1 VRHRANHHVAK
12 VVPESSLAGM
22 SETNTPVQTEQT
34 TQTQNNKPDVATL
47 DERAYQELV
56 QKLSTAVEQPKAEEA
71 PVATEPAPEP
81 EPKAEDQTK
90 AEANLEEVKPDEVKD
105 EIPDPQANILP
116 ERVRVGSWSEEE
128 RKALQ
133 IRARNPDLSLAQ
145 AMEMVKKGESE
156 QAVQYADPATLES
169 KLSERAK
176 AKAEAIRSLEFD
188 KAADLELEIQNLN
201 LELRRSERRAAED
214 ASKAQTEYTQRV
226 SEAKSKAVKFYPD
239 ASDRNS
245 PLVAKMNEIYESL
258 KDTQNPLVSD
268 PELPWKLTQMAA
280 NAIGIAPNSGRPA
293 PSSSVARQN
302 KPPIASGNART
313 TAPATISPKDLIAK
327 IDDLDTLQ
335 ALAARL

>member
-1 VRHRANHHVAK
+1 
-12 VVPESSLAGM
+12 M
-22 SETNTPVQTEQT
+22 SETNTPVQTEQPT

-56 QKLSTAVEQPKAEEA
+56 QRLSTAVEQPKAEEA
-71 PVATEPAPEP
+71 PVATEPAPQP
-81 EPKAEDQTK
+81 EPKAEDEAQSPK
-90 AEANLEEVKPDEVKD
+90 AEAQPEEVKPEEVRD

-156 QAVQYADPATLES
+156 QTAKLADPATLET
-169 KLSERAK
+169 KITERAK
-176 AKAEAIRSLEFD
+176 AKADAIRALEFD

-201 LELRRSERRAAED
+201 LELRRSERHAAEE
-214 ASKAQTEYTQRV
+214 ASKAQVEYSQKV
-226 SEAKSKAVKFYPD
+226 SEAKAKAVKFYPD
-239 ASDRNS
+239 ASDKNS

-258 KDTQNPLVSD
+258 KDTQNPLISD

-280 NAIGIAPNSGRPA
+280 NAVGIAPNSSRPA
-293 PSSSVARQN
+293 PSSSVARQA

-313 TAPATISPKDLIAK
+313 TAPANTSPKDLIAK

-335 ALAARL
+335 ALASRL

>member
-1 VRHRANHHVAK
+1 
-12 VVPESSLAGM
+12 M

-156 QAVQYADPATLES
+156 TTATYADPATIET
-169 KLSERAK
+169 KMSERGK
-176 AKAEAIRSLEFD
+176 AKAEAIRALEFD
-188 KAADLELEIQNLN
+188 KAADLELEIQNLS
-201 LELRRSERRAAED
+201 LELRRSERRASED
-214 ASKAQTEYTQRV
+214 ATKAQADFNHKV
-226 SEAKSKAVKFYPD
+226 GDAKAKAVKFYPD
-239 ASDRNS
+239 ASEKSS

-258 KDTQNPLVSD
+258 KDTQNPLISD

>member
-1 VRHRANHHVAK
+1 
-12 VVPESSLAGM
+12 M

-81 EPKAEDQTK
+81 EPKAEDQAK

-105 EIPDPQANILP
+105 EIPDPQSNILP

-156 QAVQYADPATLES
+156 QAVQYADPATG
-169 KLSERAK
+169 RA
-176 AKAEAIRSLEFD
+176 
-188 KAADLELEIQNLN
+188 
-201 LELRRSERRAAED
+201 
-214 ASKAQTEYTQRV
+214 
-226 SEAKSKAVKFYPD
+226 
-239 ASDRNS
+239 
-245 PLVAKMNEIYESL
+245 IY
-258 KDTQNPLVSD
+258 
-268 PELPWKLTQMAA
+268 
-280 NAIGIAPNSGRPA
+280 I
-293 PSSSVARQN
+293 
-302 KPPIASGNART
+302 
-313 TAPATISPKDLIAK
+313 
-327 IDDLDTLQ
+327 
-335 ALAARL
+335 

>member
-1 VRHRANHHVAK
+1 
-12 VVPESSLAGM
+12 M
-22 SETNTPVQTEQT
+22 SETTTPVQTEQTT

-56 QKLSTAVEQPKAEEA
+56 QKLSTAVEQPKEEET
-71 PVATEPAPEP
+71 PVATDPAPQP
-81 EPKAEDQTK
+81 EPKAEES
-90 AEANLEEVKPDEVKD
+90 AETHLEEVKAEVVGD
-105 EIPDPQANILP
+105 EIPDPQSNILP

-156 QAVQYADPATLES
+156 TTATQYADPATIET
-169 KLSERAK
+169 KMSERGK
-176 AKAEAIRSLEFD
+176 AKAEAIRALEFD
-188 KAADLELEIQNLN
+188 KAADLELEIQNLS
-201 LELRRSERRAAED
+201 LELRRSERRASED
-214 ASKAQTEYTQRV
+214 ATKAQADFSHRV
-226 SEAKSKAVKFYPD
+226 GDAKAKAVKFYPD
-239 ASDRNS
+239 ASEKSS

-258 KDTQNPLVSD
+258 KDTQNPLISD

-313 TAPATISPKDLIAK
+313 TAPANISPKDLVANIQ
-327 IDDLDTLQ
+327 DLDTLQ

>member
-1 VRHRANHHVAK
+1 
-12 VVPESSLAGM
+12 M

-71 PVATEPAPEP
+71 PVATDPAPQP
-81 EPKAEDQTK
+81 EPKAEETTT
-90 AEANLEEVKPDEVKD
+90 AEAQQEEVKPEEVKD
-105 EIPDPQANILP
+105 EIPDPQAGILP

-156 QAVQYADPATLES
+156 TTATYADPATIET
-169 KLSERAK
+169 KMSERGK
-176 AKAEAIRSLEFD
+176 AKAEAIRALEFD
-188 KAADLELEIQNLN
+188 KAADLELEIQNLS
-201 LELRRSERRAAED
+201 LELRRSERRASED
-214 ASKAQTEYTQRV
+214 ATKAQADFNQRV
-226 SEAKSKAVKFYPD
+226 GDAKAKAVKFYPD
-239 ASDRNS
+239 ASEKSS

-258 KDTQNPLVSD
+258 KDTQNPLISD